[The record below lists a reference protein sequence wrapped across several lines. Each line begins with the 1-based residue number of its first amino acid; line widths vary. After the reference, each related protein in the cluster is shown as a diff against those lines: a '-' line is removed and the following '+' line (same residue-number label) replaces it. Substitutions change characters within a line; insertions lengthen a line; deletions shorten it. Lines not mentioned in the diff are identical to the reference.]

1 MSESISSLVRIKLHF
16 IETTLWSS
24 MLIHSFGMFMWQTA
38 AVWLHLCSLRFKIHR
53 RPLLIWESRFLLFLV
68 PHPFLAVCGKSFTL
82 CPIRSTFSWQIEG
95 FSFHQGLR
103 RKQPLY
109 TFSISCFILFII
121 CFLLGR
127 GDSGEIQLRFP
138 WRRKGQEEYLQ
149 ERGEKSKTLRVQPSQ
164 PSAVSLF
171 DTHFWQPLLCCI
183 LEYKGYGVPSVS
195 YLRCSVLADG

>member
-1 MSESISSLVRIKLHF
+1 MSESIFSLVRIKLHF

-109 TFSISCFILFII
+109 TFSISCFILFIYL
-121 CFLLGR
+121 FVFYWVEETLGR
-127 GDSGEIQLRFP
+127 YNLGFP
-138 WRRKGQEEYLQ
+138 GGGRDKRSTYRREGRKVKHSEYSHL
-149 ERGEKSKTLRVQPSQ
+149 S
-164 PSAVSLF
+164 
-171 DTHFWQPLLCCI
+171 HLLCPCLTHI
-183 LEYKGYGVPSVS
+183 FGSPSCVAFLS
-195 YLRCSVLADG
+195 IKDMEFHPSPI

>member
-1 MSESISSLVRIKLHF
+1 MSESIFSLVKIKLHF
-16 IETTLWSS
+16 IEATLWSS

-38 AVWLHLCSLRFKIHR
+38 AMWLHLCSLWFKIHR
-53 RPLLIWESRFLLFLV
+53 RPLLIWESPSLLFLV

-82 CPIRSTFSWQIEG
+82 CPIRSTFSWQIEFFI
-95 FSFHQGLR
+95 FSTRVWGEN
-103 RKQPLY
+103 
-109 TFSISCFILFII
+109 SLFTRSPSHALLII
-121 CFLLGR
+121 YFLLDR

-138 WRRKGQEEYLQ
+138 CRRKGQEEYLE

-183 LEYKGYGVPSVS
+183 LE
-195 YLRCSVLADG
+195 